1 MPVSSTNLTII
12 KDLLLFPD
20 PDSALDATVASEWDH
35 ELAVLARE
43 YDLFTYSA
51 VLNTSIGQSIYT
63 LPVPTTR
70 IYSLIFRGVTLGYTD
85 AGTMNLR
92 DADWELT
99 LPDKPKF
106 WSYNQI
112 PPHADVPPA
121 VVTYREFAIT
131 PAPDGAQAG
140 PGTLRLYAQEIPNSG
155 YPSWVEPV
163 LIYRTAGR
171 VAAQN
176 PNLMQPEKGEFL
188 NSLSDLWLEVVRKNL
203 QV

>member
-1 MPVSSTNLTII
+1 MPISVANQQII

-20 PDSALDATVASEWDH
+20 PDPALDPTIATEWDH

-43 YDLFTYSA
+43 YDLFAYHALLDT
-51 VLNTSIGQSIYT
+51 VVGKSIYT
-63 LPVPTTR
+63 LPFLTTR

-92 DADWELT
+92 DADWELA
-99 LPDKPKF
+99 LPDKPKL
-106 WSYNQI
+106 WMYNAV
-112 PPHADVPPA
+112 PPHADTPPST
-121 VVTYREFAIT
+121 VTYREFAIT
-131 PAPDGAQAG
+131 PPPDGAQAG
-140 PGTLRLYAQEIPNSG
+140 PGTLRLYAQEIPAT
-155 YPSWVEPV
+155 PPAWLEPV
-163 LIYRTAGR
+163 LIYRTAGQ

-188 NSLSDLWLEVVRKNL
+188 NSLSDMWLEVVRKNL